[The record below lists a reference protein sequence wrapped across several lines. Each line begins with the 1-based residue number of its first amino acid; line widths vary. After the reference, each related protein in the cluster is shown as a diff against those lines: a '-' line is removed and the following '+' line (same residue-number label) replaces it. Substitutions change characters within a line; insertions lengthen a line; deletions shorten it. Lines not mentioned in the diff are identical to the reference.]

1 MVREIY
7 EVNAKI
13 VDANGTMSTLNGYPK
28 TFDSKSYSN
37 DPAKARQRAVG
48 EWHEVMGAFAK
59 RDDRQEQLCYVIRIG
74 DGEVVVKDKIGKISD
89 VFAVTVTNGTGSG
102 TFNEGRNISIVA
114 DEPAEGKQFSHWQG
128 ADDLEFVSGDVTTAS
143 ATFTMPAL
151 NVALEA
157 TYEDVPEP
165 EPEEEEEP

>member
-1 MVREIY
+1 MIREIY
-7 EVNAKI
+7 EVNAKV

-74 DGEVVVKDKIGKISD
+74 DGEVVVKDKIGKIAD
-89 VFAVTVTNGTGSG
+89 VFSVTVTNGTGSG

-114 DEPAEGKQFSHWQG
+114 DEPADGMQFSGWQG
-128 ADDLEFVSGDVTTAS
+128 AESLEFVSGDASTAS
-143 ATFTMPAL
+143 ATFKMPAMNITL
-151 NVALEA
+151 VA
-157 TYEDVPEP
+157 TYENAPEP
-165 EPEEEEEP
+165 EPEGE